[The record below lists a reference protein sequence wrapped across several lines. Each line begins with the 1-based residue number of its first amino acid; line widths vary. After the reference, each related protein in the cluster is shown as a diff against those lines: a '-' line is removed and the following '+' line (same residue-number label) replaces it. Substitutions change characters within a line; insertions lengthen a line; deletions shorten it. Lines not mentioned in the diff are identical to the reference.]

1 MAQEFNVVRLG
12 FLLGC
17 AALMLAFLDKIFT
30 LTTVG
35 LNLAIRTRVAPHNF
49 LEASVVFFVLAIAGN
64 ACASARAR
72 G

>member
-1 MAQEFNVVRLG
+1 MGQEFNVVRAA

-17 AALMLAFLDKIFT
+17 AALILAFLDKIFT

-35 LNLAIRTRVAPHNF
+35 LNLAIRTRVVPHNF
-49 LEASVVFFVLAIAGN
+49 LEASVVFFVLAIAAN
-64 ACASARAR
+64 ACASARTR

>member
-1 MAQEFNVVRLG
+1 MAQGLNVVRAG

-17 AALMLAFLDKIFT
+17 AALVLAFLDKIFT

-35 LNLAIRTRVAPHNF
+35 LNLAIRTRVVPHNF

-64 ACASARAR
+64 ACVSAQTR

>member
-1 MAQEFNVVRLG
+1 MAQEFNVTRAG

-17 AALMLAFLDKIFT
+17 ATLIVAFLDKIFT
-30 LTTVG
+30 LTAVG
-35 LNLAIRTRVAPHNF
+35 LNLAIRTRVVPHNF

-64 ACASARAR
+64 ACASGRTR